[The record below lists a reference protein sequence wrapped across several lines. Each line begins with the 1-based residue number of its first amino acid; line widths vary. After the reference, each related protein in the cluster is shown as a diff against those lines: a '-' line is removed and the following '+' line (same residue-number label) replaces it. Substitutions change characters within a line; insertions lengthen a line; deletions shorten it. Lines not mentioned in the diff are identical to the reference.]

1 MAVFFVQRELR
12 RQRFASPIFLFGF
25 ICRMLA
31 ARKMHMQLLATGRLE
46 IQTNDLVAFCGCL
59 AFPSHVH

>member
-1 MAVFFVQRELR
+1 MFFVQRELR
-12 RQRFASPIFLFGF
+12 RHRFASPIVLFGF
-25 ICRMLA
+25 ICQMLA

-46 IQTNDLVAFCGCL
+46 IQTDDLVAFCESL